1 MRHSSTLEVDMD
13 VHQDSMAVAS
23 VAHDHGA
30 EVTDLGTRG
39 TRQCDIDH
47 LIRTRQSTATP
58 CVFVSE
64 AGPWGYWLSRDLT
77 PKG

>member
-1 MRHSSTLEVDMD
+1 MSIKTRLRSPLSPTITGLR
-13 VHQDSMAVAS
+13 SPISGPVARGS
-23 VAHDHGA
+23 VN
-30 EVTDLGTRG
+30 
-39 TRQCDIDH
+39 IDH
-47 LIRTRQSTATP
+47 FIRTRQSTATP